1 MTARSGAATGTWTRR
16 RLPLGVLLAAL
27 LAAVAIGAIV
37 TTHGLVHRTAAAPG
51 GPVDV
56 GLTALFLVGW
66 MLMSTAMML
75 PTALPLVALVEQTG
89 GSPCALVAALAFLVV
104 WFSLGP
110 VIWLASNAAAAL
122 GGGPETTEA
131 VLFRGTAL
139 IIAGVYQLSPLAR
152 RCLDSCRHPFGFLAR
167 HWGATGRR
175 MFDAA
180 TIGAAYG
187 LSCVGCCAA
196 LMVVMVLVGCADLAW
211 MLALGLVMALQKH
224 APFGRHLVLPV
235 GITLVAAGVAVVG
248 GMLDWSEGIKG
259 SSRLAIDSS
268 LCTSGTSR

>member
-1 MTARSGAATGTWTRR
+1 MTARSDATTRNWTRR

-37 TTHGLVHRTAAAPG
+37 TTHGLAHRTAGGAG

-89 GSPCALVAALAFLVV
+89 GSRCALVAALAFLAV
-104 WFSLGP
+104 WFLLGP

-122 GGGPETTEA
+122 WGGPETTEA
-131 VLFRGTAL
+131 ALFRGTAL

-152 RCLDSCRHPFGFLAR
+152 RCLDACRHPFGFLAR

-175 MFDAA
+175 LFDAA
-180 TIGAAYG
+180 MIGAAYG
-187 LSCVGCCAA
+187 LSCVGCCAV
-196 LMVVMVLVGCADLAW
+196 LMVVMVLVGCTDLAW
-211 MLALGLVMALQKH
+211 MLVLGFLMALQKH

-235 GITLVAAGVAVVG
+235 GITLLAAGLAVVG
-248 GMLDWSEGIKG
+248 VDLEG
-259 SSRLAIDSS
+259 SSRSVIDSS
-268 LCTSGTSR
+268 LCMAGASP